1 MHHQK
6 RLNDEIAQVKLNI
19 LTMLSKSAYPAHHHL
34 IQILADTANNEWLD
48 CAAEKLG
55 PEYALLISRMTK
67 LEAALSQI
75 EIGQYGYCCDCEEK
89 ISTESLELDPA
100 TQRCTKCAQ

>member
-48 CAAEKLG
+48 YAAQKLG
-55 PEYALLISRMTK
+55 PEYALLINRMTK
-67 LEAALSQI
+67 LEAAVSQI

-89 ISTESLELDPA
+89 ISAKLLKLDPA